1 MILLE
6 LIIDDLTGIDDFWN
20 KLRREVIAVSCEE
33 MANRREDERNER
45 TIRNLLKL
53 PDNRRCINCNS
64 LGPQYVCT
72 NFWTFVC
79 TTCSGLHREFT
90 HRVKSVSMAKFT
102 SQEVSALQGGGNA
115 SAKEI
120 YLKEWDPQ
128 RNSLPDGS
136 NVERLRD
143 FIKHVYVDRR
153 YSGERS
159 FEKPPRGK
167 MAEAE
172 KTDTYQ
178 GGSRSPP
185 NEEIYERRY
194 SDRPSPGGRSSG
206 GRSPGYDQRS
216 PARAEVINDWRREDR
231 FGNGR
236 RSDDGRTSDGGSKF
250 ESMSPDRTSD
260 LDTSSPPM
268 VRPVREILGD
278 SVSPLRVIEP
288 PKTNGGR
295 SAADG
300 SMQTQRTASSSSLAS
315 SNGNPVELKTET
327 SLIDFD
333 DVPEPPAS
341 APAAQ
346 IQQSVTVMPAAQPTK
361 SAADNWANFDSF
373 AEVKASPAPSNTN
386 LLETVLS
393 ELSAPATATAPSGSP
408 GGSAAPFTPFSSFA
422 PGAATMDNSAAFPL
436 GGAPAASTGPTST
449 LPVSGGNALANTPGG
464 QWSNMQPQQTS
475 LFPMGGAQA
484 ISPLSTPAAGGPSA
498 NQQWN
503 SSVAPSILG
512 FPSSATAQ
520 APQAVHPVLPEAN
533 SVEIKSSGRK
543 ELPADLFA
551 VNYSSVPGVFPGWH
565 TGPQHGYGFAMQY
578 NMSMAPNALPQ
589 PSKSSNP
596 FDAINEP
603 TSQAPTFPSMASLQG
618 ALPNMAAPTGLLH
631 TSSLG
636 APTSHPLGMPQQA
649 PSYASAV
656 PPGSYM
662 GHQVAGSMPQ
672 RPPGIANFGF
682 DGVAFGG
689 QNSNQQSGGLYSAPP
704 TQNTFSSSG
713 GNPFG

>member
-1 MILLE
+1 
-6 LIIDDLTGIDDFWN
+6 
-20 KLRREVIAVSCEE
+20 
-33 MANRREDERNER
+33 MANRKEDEKNER

-53 PDNRRCINCNS
+53 PDNRRCMNCNS

-79 TTCSGLHREFT
+79 TTCSGIHREFT

-115 SAKEI
+115 SAKVI
-120 YLKEWDPQ
+120 YLKDWDTQ

-153 YSGERS
+153 YTGERS

-172 KTDTYQ
+172 NLSENRKTDTYQ
-178 GGSRSPP
+178 SGSRSPP
-185 NEEIYERRY
+185 NEEVYERRY
-194 SDRPSPGGRSSG
+194 SNRPSPGGSSG

-236 RSDDGRTSDGGSKF
+236 RSDDGRISDGGSKF
-250 ESMSPDRTSD
+250 ESMSPDRQSD
-260 LDTSSPPM
+260 LDSSSPPI
-268 VRPVREILGD
+268 VRPVREILGE

-295 SAADG
+295 SAAGG
-300 SMQTQRTASSSSLAS
+300 SVLTQRTASSSSLTS

-333 DVPEPPAS
+333 DVPEPAAS
-341 APAAQ
+341 APAPQ
-346 IQQSVTVMPAAQPTK
+346 IQQSATVIPVAQPTK
-361 SAADNWANFDSF
+361 SAADNWANFDSL

-386 LLETVLS
+386 LLESIFS
-393 ELSAPATATAPSGSP
+393 ELAAPATVTGHSAAFT
-408 GGSAAPFTPFSSFA
+408 GGSAPPVTPFSSFV
-422 PGAATMDNSAAFPL
+422 PGAATVENSVAFPFGGASAAP
-436 GGAPAASTGPTST
+436 TGPTS
-449 LPVSGGNALANTPGG
+449 LPPVSGGNAFANNPGG
-464 QWSNMQPQQTS
+464 QWSNMLPQQSS
-475 LFPMGGAQA
+475 LFPVTGPQP
-484 ISPLSTPAAGGPSA
+484 ISQLSTPAAGGPSG
-498 NQQWN
+498 NQWN
-503 SSVAPSILG
+503 PSVTATTPG
-512 FPSSATAQ
+512 FPSTGTAQ
-520 APQAVHPVLPEAN
+520 VSQGVNPALLGATSAVASQAAP
-533 SVEIKSSGRK
+533 VEIKSSGRK
-543 ELPADLFA
+543 QLPEDLFA
-551 VNYSSVPGVFPGWH
+551 VNYSSIPGAFPGWH

-578 NMSMAPNALPQ
+578 NMSVATNALPQ
-589 PSKSSNP
+589 PSKSANP
-596 FDAINEP
+596 FDVINEP
-603 TSQAPTFPSMASLQG
+603 SSQASTFPSMASLQG
-618 ALPNMAAPTGLLH
+618 ALPNMVPPTGLLH

-636 APTSHPLGMPQQA
+636 APTSYPPAMPQQS

-672 RPPGIANFGF
+672 RPPGVASFGF
-682 DGVAFGG
+682 DAFGAL
-689 QNSNQQSGGLYSAPP
+689 NSNQQPGGLYSAPAS
-704 TQNTFSSSG
+704 QNTFSSSG

>member
-1 MILLE
+1 
-6 LIIDDLTGIDDFWN
+6 
-20 KLRREVIAVSCEE
+20 
-33 MANRREDERNER
+33 MANRKEDEKNER
-45 TIRNLLKL
+45 IIRNLLKL
-53 PDNRRCINCNS
+53 PDNRRCMNCNS

-79 TTCSGLHREFT
+79 TTCSGIHREFT

-115 SAKEI
+115 SAKVI
-120 YLKEWDPQ
+120 YLKDWDTQ

-153 YSGERS
+153 YTGERS
-159 FEKPPRGK
+159 LEKPPRGK

-172 KTDTYQ
+172 NLSENRKTDTYQ

-185 NEEIYERRY
+185 NEEVYERRY
-194 SDRPSPGGRSSG
+194 SNRPSPGGSSG

-236 RSDDGRTSDGGSKF
+236 RSDDGRISDGGSKF
-250 ESMSPDRTSD
+250 ESMSPDRQSD
-260 LDTSSPPM
+260 LDSSSPPM

-295 SAADG
+295 SAAGG
-300 SMQTQRTASSSSLAS
+300 SMLTQRTASSSSLTS

-327 SLIDFD
+327 SLINFD
-333 DVPEPPAS
+333 DVPEPAASVPA
-341 APAAQ
+341 PQ
-346 IQQSVTVMPAAQPTK
+346 IQQSATVMPVAQPTK
-361 SAADNWANFDSF
+361 SASDNWANFDSI

-386 LLETVLS
+386 LLESIFS
-393 ELSAPATATAPSGSP
+393 ELAAPATVTGHSAAPP
-408 GGSAAPFTPFSSFA
+408 GGSAPPVTPFSSFV
-422 PGAATMDNSAAFPL
+422 PGAAIVENSVAFPFGGASAAPI
-436 GGAPAASTGPTST
+436 GPTS
-449 LPVSGGNALANTPGG
+449 LLSVSGTFANNPRG
-464 QWSNMQPQQTS
+464 QWSNMLPQQSS
-475 LFPMGGAQA
+475 LFPMTGPQP
-484 ISPLSTPAAGGPSA
+484 ISQLSTPAAGGPSG

-503 SSVAPSILG
+503 PSVTATTPG
-512 FPSSATAQ
+512 FPSRGTAQ
-520 APQAVHPVLPEAN
+520 VSQAVNPALLGATSAVASQAAP
-533 SVEIKSSGRK
+533 VEIKSSGRK
-543 ELPADLFA
+543 QLPEDLFA
-551 VNYSSVPGVFPGWH
+551 VNYSSIPGAFPGWH

-578 NMSMAPNALPQ
+578 NMSMATNALPQ
-589 PSKSSNP
+589 PSKSANP
-596 FDAINEP
+596 FDVINEP
-603 TSQAPTFPSMASLQG
+603 SSQASTFPSMASLQG
-618 ALPNMAAPTGLLH
+618 ALPNMVAPTGLLH

-636 APTSHPLGMPQQA
+636 APTSYPPAMPQQS

-656 PPGSYM
+656 LPGSYM

-672 RPPGIANFGF
+672 RPPGVASFGF
-682 DGVAFGG
+682 DAFGAL
-689 QNSNQQSGGLYSAPP
+689 NSNQQPGGLYSAPA